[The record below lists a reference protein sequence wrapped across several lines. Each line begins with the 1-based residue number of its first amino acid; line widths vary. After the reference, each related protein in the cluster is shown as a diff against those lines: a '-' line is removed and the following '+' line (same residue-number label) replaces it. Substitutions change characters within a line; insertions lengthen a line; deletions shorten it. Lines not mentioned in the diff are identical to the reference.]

1 MQVPEV
7 QIPCIVDQGLI
18 FNKRDMARI
27 LQCLD
32 EVEYAEVLDGAI
44 LNKRNGFIVD
54 VFESDTEATIFF
66 NRRIHINVNS
76 FEFLKIH
83 YSPQILEPINK
94 VRVKVKKTISSEK
107 IKIAPKKK
115 KVEEFDSNYSL
126 ELVNSQ
132 NRSILIRPLSDPID
146 NPGSIISEI
155 ESRRRN
161 LVTCE
166 EVAAEVEDD

>member
-76 FEFLKIH
+76 FEYLKIH
-83 YSPQILEPINK
+83 YSPQVIETTKK
-94 VRVKVKKTISSEK
+94 VRVHKTNSSEK

-115 KVEEFDSNYSL
+115 KLEDYDSDYSL
-126 ELVNSQ
+126 ELVNSE

-161 LVTCE
+161 LVTWE